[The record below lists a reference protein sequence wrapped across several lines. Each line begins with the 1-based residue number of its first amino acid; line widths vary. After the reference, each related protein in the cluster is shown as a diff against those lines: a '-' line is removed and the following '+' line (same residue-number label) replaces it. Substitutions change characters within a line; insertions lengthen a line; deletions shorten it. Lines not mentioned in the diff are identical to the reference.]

1 MVDYKVFFVA
11 WTSAVVAQCVSTKDL
26 EVVNHNP
33 PVELWAFLAGS
44 AVVAGMFHN
53 WFWRLVVFGVAWTMN
68 ETRVVV
74 SSSSSAVLLPSTY
87 PCAVCLWMMLH
98 TAPTWYI
105 PRIFRPLQQ
114 IEGAV
119 FVTGADSG
127 MGFWTVLH
135 LAKQGY
141 RPVFAGCY
149 TTSARANL
157 EAEFA
162 KACPHLTFDECI
174 QCISLDVTNDA
185 SVQQARTTVE
195 EALLQKNNT
204 TTTTDSSSSSNTNQY
219 LTAVINCAGLG
230 YNGPAEYFPL
240 ELYQKQM
247 DVNFYGYVRVVQAF
261 LPLLKQPENENENDT
276 THKKSNNNKQRR
288 RRRGRIVLIGT
299 GGGVLSPAAPLLAA
313 CKYKHKH
320 STGVHTRTNDF
331 SLSLV
336 SECALLLHFFL
347 FSFLLILSH
356 IQTWPPNGP
365 AKPLPPPCA

>member
-26 EVVNHNP
+26 EVVNHP

-74 SSSSSAVLLPSTY
+74 SSSSAAAVLLPSTY
-87 PCAVCLWMMLH
+87 LCAVCLWMMLH

-135 LAKQGY
+135 LAQQGY

-162 KACPHLTFDECI
+162 KACPHLTFDDCI

-195 EALLQKNNT
+195 EALSQKNNT
-204 TTTTDSSSSSNTNQY
+204 TNY

-230 YNGPAEYFPL
+230 YNGPANTFP
-240 ELYQKQM
+240 
-247 DVNFYGYVRVVQAF
+247 
-261 LPLLKQPENENENDT
+261 
-276 THKKSNNNKQRR
+276 SNSIKNKWTS
-288 RRRGRIVLIGT
+288 I
-299 GGGVLSPAAPLLAA
+299 SMAMSAS
-313 CKYKHKH
+313 CKPFCR
-320 STGVHTRTNDF
+320 S
-331 SLSLV
+331 
-336 SECALLLHFFL
+336 
-347 FSFLLILSH
+347 
-356 IQTWPPNGP
+356 
-365 AKPLPPPCA
+365 